1 MAESGSDRSPLA
13 SMTDDESIYD
23 SDDYLLSEESDADC
37 LPSLTKDAEELPY
50 LFEPEASPEPITD
63 DSHTEIEADREEE
76 TSSRIHNTN
85 W

>member
-1 MAESGSDRSPLA
+1 MAENGSDCSPLS

-23 SDDYLLSEESDADC
+23 SDDYLSLKESDADC
-37 LPSLTKDAEELPY
+37 LPSLTEDAEVLPY
-50 LFEPEASPEPITD
+50 LFEPEASPEPITG
-63 DSHTEIEADREEE
+63 DSHVEIKADREEE